1 MNGKNFR
8 SHFLLL
14 QVNDSLFP
22 IGGYSHSYG
31 LETYIQNGR
40 IHDSATAEEYIR
52 RRLRYNFLYTDL
64 LAVRLA
70 YEAARDQ
77 RPEKLTELEEIMEAS
92 RIPSEIRDASRR
104 LGSRF
109 VKTLSKMN
117 LPLNSGFLREYL
129 DGSQAVLVDLN
140 RDVPAQLAFAI
151 EMLRDHPDL
160 RAEMGRAGAKTA
172 KRFSVETYYN
182 NLVRILADLGE
193 RV

>member
-1 MNGKNFR
+1 M
-8 SHFLLL
+8 
-14 QVNDSLFP
+14 Q
-22 IGGYSHSYG
+22 
-31 LETYIQNGR
+31 
-40 IHDSATAEEYIR
+40 
-52 RRLRYNFLYTDL
+52 
-64 LAVRLA
+64 
-70 YEAARDQ
+70 EAAGLVAIEAMACG
-77 RPEKLTELEEIMEAS
+77 RPVLAT
-92 RIPSEIRDASRR
+92 R
-104 LGSRF
+104 
-109 VKTLSKMN
+109 
-117 LPLNSGFLREYL
+117 SGGMPEYL

>member
-1 MNGKNFR
+1 MNRCRTITGW
-8 SHFLLL
+8 
-14 QVNDSLFP
+14 P
-22 IGGYSHSYG
+22 IWSTV
-31 LETYIQNGR
+31 ERCVQ
-40 IHDSATAEEYIR
+40 
-52 RRLRYNFLYTDL
+52 
-64 LAVRLA
+64 
-70 YEAARDQ
+70 EAAGLVAIEAMACG
-77 RPEKLTELEEIMEAS
+77 RPVLAT
-92 RIPSEIRDASRR
+92 R
-104 LGSRF
+104 
-109 VKTLSKMN
+109 
-117 LPLNSGFLREYL
+117 SGGMPEYL

>member
-1 MNGKNFR
+1 MNIKRVDALIMINFALSSNPER
-8 SHFLLL
+8 EQMREMFELFNERHYPYVVINREPGEEKMPKIPLIRVDNASGMR
-14 QVNDSLFP
+14 QVAEFIVRKQYATVGFAGELTPNPQL
-22 IGGYSHSYG
+22 HH
-31 LETYIQNGR
+31 LE
-40 IHDSATAEEYIR
+40 R
-52 RRLRYNFLYTDL
+52 RRL
-64 LAVRLA
+64 LA
-70 YEAARDQ
+70 
-77 RPEKLTELEEIMEAS
+77 
-92 RIPSEIRDASRR
+92 
-104 LGSRF
+104 
-109 VKTLSKMN
+109 
-117 LPLNSGFLREYL
+117 EYL